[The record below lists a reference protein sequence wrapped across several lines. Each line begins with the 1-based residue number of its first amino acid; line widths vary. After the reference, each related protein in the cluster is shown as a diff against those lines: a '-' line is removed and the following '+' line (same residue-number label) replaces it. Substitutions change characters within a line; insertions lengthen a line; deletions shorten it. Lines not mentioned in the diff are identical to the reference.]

1 MVDLFSFFLLIV
13 WHWIGIEPLSPDYL
27 YLIGF
32 QSMTLVAT
40 VEPMAQLVLNKQL
53 RLILIIP
60 IIRPHQQRSLTFS
73 SNASITH

>member
-1 MVDLFSFFLLIV
+1 
-13 WHWIGIEPLSPDYL
+13 
-27 YLIGF
+27 
-32 QSMTLVAT
+32 MTLVAT